1 MGAPARQ
8 AVVGVFAN
16 RREAQDAVAHL
27 RRMGFRDEQI
37 GMTSRADAQAT
48 APSASADEPP
58 NLLQTLASLGVPEA
72 EGRFY
77 ERQADLGRTLV
88 VVWTPG
94 WWDDVNEI
102 FRTYNCCGGYEP
114 VPGRSEV

>member
-1 MGAPARQ
+1 MRQ

-27 RRMGFRDEQI
+27 RRMGFRDDQI
-37 GMTSRADAQAT
+37 GMTSRADAQVASS
-48 APSASADEPP
+48 APSPDEPD
-58 NLLQTLASLGVPEA
+58 LLQTLANLGVPEPEA
-72 EGRFY
+72 RFY
-77 ERQADLGRTLV
+77 ERQAELGRTLV

-102 FRTYNCCGGYEP
+102 FRSYNCCGGYEP